1 MAAVLAASGPVVTRS
16 FRLGPADMYGMICW
30 GREDQAFFLPRP
42 ITWELVSWADLLLP
56 AVLAGLLLR
65 PSRWTAALGT
75 VALCGVLAL
84 RILVTVRAPGAGPL
98 TGGLTPAGPFTDG
111 LPPAGPLWTAA
122 LCSATA
128 TALLWTAA
136 RRPPRSLPWPELA
149 LWAAAVVA
157 AAWTAVRISLI
168 PGDESVSSF
177 GWSASGDPVTLW
189 NYPVLWSCKADADG
203 LPVVLVA
210 LAATASAVLT
220 DGTRRRIALAA
231 AALLGV
237 AAVEGFVPVALLAD
251 GERLREAAQVEAA
264 MLIRWNLAVA
274 AVLVAAATLWRR
286 NPAPGGVGTA

>member
-1 MAAVLAASGPVVTRS
+1 
-16 FRLGPADMYGMICW
+16 MYSMICW
-30 GREDQAFFLPRP
+30 GREDQSFFLPRP
-42 ITWELVSWADLLLP
+42 TTWELLSWADLLLP
-56 AVLAGLLLR
+56 AVLVGLLLR
-65 PSRWTAALGT
+65 PSRWTAVLGT

-84 RILVTVRAPGAGPL
+84 RILVTVRAPDAGPL
-98 TGGLTPAGPFTDG
+98 TGGPTPAGPFTDG
-111 LPPAGPLWTAA
+111 LSPAGPLWTAA
-122 LCSATA
+122 LCYAAA
-128 TALLWTAA
+128 TALLWTAT
-136 RRPPRSLPWPELA
+136 RRPSRSLPWPELA

-168 PGDESVSSF
+168 AGDETVWF
-177 GWSASGDPVTLW
+177 GWVASGDPATLW

-251 GERLREAAQVEAA
+251 GERLKEAAQVEAA
-264 MLIRWNLAVA
+264 TLIRWNLAIA